1 MPQYNGSCTMVWSHK
16 MITKQFCYFHVCS
29 VACFIK
35 LLWQMFVHHS
45 VYVSLVHGYPANR

>member
-1 MPQYNGSCTMVWSHK
+1 MARTVWCGQF
-16 MITKQFCYFHVCS
+16 TKQFCYFHVCS

-45 VYVSLVHGYPANR
+45 VYVSLVHEYPANR